1 MLSNTNSNNNSNDNQ
16 ITNEENTS
24 SNNKLNIIELPESIL
39 ENDIFPYLNS
49 KDLFYGV
56 RGACTEWYELMRSV
70 WSGKIKDEMIDQVK
84 SLDFIYEKEL
94 YTKTYE
100 FKMKFL
106 MNYRNLLS
114 AYHSNAD
121 ILLIAKSLIPELNEQ
136 QIKELLLL
144 LFSFCEQNEA
154 YAALFNNN
162 TESLNEILLKE
173 ETYINFR
180 TKMLEYLEISNYN
193 KSQETLD
200 LFKVNFGMLNK
211 ESLENINE
219 SAKLI
224 YSFLQGLIEY
234 QGLKL
239 EVLELRQK
247 IENLIHRIQEET
259 QSWPRK
265 KRFFEKAYKFL
276 LFSKS
281 TNLNIKKLMIMFE
294 ENKIRHPLV
303 DYNDE
308 ALRITYDLKLKLST
322 GLVTMENIDEIIF
335 ENILSRRLLLTKK
348 ILIMERFWSIYKEAK
363 TGNEKEFILNDQK
376 MNLKQLLWCMK
387 FSSNS
392 ENENVCKE
400 SVLRTKSY
408 LDENFDYE
416 HHVIKTRGETQEE
429 KTENDS
435 ENKNQNF
442 DNCDYI
448 DPELELEVQEAT
460 QEVEETISPS
470 KIQEKKI
477 HTEEEIL
484 LLRKEKERLEE
495 QKMKTEQILYMI
507 KKFMTLKEHMMN
519 NKKKYKLILF
529 LLSKMRRGEVSN
541 LNQETI
547 NEAIQDIDVESLN
560 ISEYESTISENERN
574 ELMNFENSD
583 VLMKEIEDSIMKQI
597 ELHLSEN
604 RNDEEDQS
612 LGQGQ
617 ENI

>member
-1 MLSNTNSNNNSNDNQ
+1 MLSNSNSNNNSNDNQ
-16 ITNEENTS
+16 ITNEENNS
-24 SNNKLNIIELPESIL
+24 PSNNKLNIIELPESIL

-114 AYHSNAD
+114 AYHSNAN

-308 ALRITYDLKLKLST
+308 ALRIIYDLKLKLST

-363 TGNEKEFILNDQK
+363 TENEKEFILNDQK

-416 HHVIKTRGETQEE
+416 HHVIKTRGKTQEE
-429 KTENDS
+429 KTEEYPKS
-435 ENKNQNF
+435 
-442 DNCDYI
+442 NCDYV

-470 KIQEKKI
+470 KIKEKKI

-574 ELMNFENSD
+574 ELKS
-583 VLMKEIEDSIMKQI
+583 
-597 ELHLSEN
+597 H
-604 RNDEEDQS
+604 
-612 LGQGQ
+612 
-617 ENI
+617 

>member
-1 MLSNTNSNNNSNDNQ
+1 MLCNEKDGIHPLNENKNSISIKKFNV
-16 ITNEENTS
+16 
-24 SNNKLNIIELPESIL
+24 IELPESIL
-39 ENDIFPYLNS
+39 ENEIFPYLNS

-56 RGACTEWYELMRSV
+56 RGVCTEWYELMRSV

-114 AYHSNAD
+114 AYHSNAN
-121 ILLIAKSLIPELNEQ
+121 ILLIAKSLISEISET

-144 LFSFCEQNEA
+144 LFSFCEQNDA
-154 YAALFNNN
+154 YAALSNNN
-162 TESLNEILLKE
+162 IELLNEILIKE
-173 ETYINFR
+173 ETFLIFK
-180 TKMLEYLEISNYN
+180 TKMLEFLEISNFN
-193 KSQETLD
+193 KSQDTLD

-234 QGLKL
+234 QALKL
-239 EVLELRQK
+239 EVLELRHK
-247 IENLIHRIQEET
+247 IENLIQRIQEET
-259 QSWPRK
+259 QTWPRK

-281 TNLNIKKLMIMFE
+281 TNLNIKNLMSMYE
-294 ENKIRHPLV
+294 DNKIRHPLV

-308 ALRITYDLKLKLST
+308 ALRIIYDLKLKLST
-322 GLVTMENIDEIIF
+322 GLVTLENIDEIIF

-363 TGNEKEFILNDQK
+363 SENLNEFILNDQK

-392 ENENVCKE
+392 ENENVSKE

-416 HHVIKTRGETQEE
+416 HHIIKTNV
-429 KTENDS
+429 KKKENDEHTS
-435 ENKNQNF
+435 QIEGNEVQ
-442 DNCDYI
+442 NCDYV
-448 DPELELEVQEAT
+448 DPELEIEVQEAT
-460 QEVEETISPS
+460 QQVEETIYQS
-470 KIQEKKI
+470 KISEKKI

-519 NKKKYKLILF
+519 NKNKYKLILF
-529 LLSKMRRGEVSN
+529 LLSKMRRGEVSD

-547 NEAIQDIDVESLN
+547 NEAIHEIDIESLN
-560 ISEYESTISENERN
+560 ISEFENTISENERN

-583 VLMKEIEDSIMKQI
+583 VLMKEIEESIMKQI

-604 RNDEEDQS
+604 RHDEDEPS
-612 LGQGQ
+612 QGQ
-617 ENI
+617 ENN